1 MFGQISVSQDIAQ
14 GATVDINLA
23 PFDRFGASG
32 GKASLYAVAE
42 VVDDLVVTLLFG
54 STAAITRGA
63 LPVAVAAGRVVVPED
78 LIAWGFGAPND
89 PITLRVENIDAA
101 AAAFI
106 WAKLVIE

>member
-23 PFDRFGASG
+23 PFDRFGARG
-32 GKASLYAVAE
+32 GKASLYAGAE
-42 VVDDLVVTLLFG
+42 VVDDLVATLMFG

-63 LPVAVAAGRVVVPED
+63 IPVALAAGRVIVPQD
-78 LIAWGFGAPND
+78 LLAWGFGAPND
-89 PITLRVENIDAA
+89 PITLRIENIDAA